1 MVLPR
6 PSQNKCRAKTSAVDL
21 YRNVTYF
28 GTEEYLLQFK
38 RLLLSHL
45 EMHKGGTNI
54 HLADSVEFLE
64 VMHKD
69 RRYKLPRTNKTDI
82 RCQLLLGS
90 KTEINKCV
98 CILYDVCTPNLQG
111 SLSTFS
117 DFTCQKNH
125 LCFCGLPGVW
135 FAKSRM
141 RKAGISKGY
150 DRLVEI
156 SSSFWP

>member
-1 MVLPR
+1 MHRRGMRYRVGNSVDELVRSDNHDSR
-6 PSQNKCRAKTSAVDL
+6 PPEYCANSFRSIQQTRMNIKWCCLDHMYFICPKTSAVNL

-82 RCQLLLGS
+82 RC
-90 KTEINKCV
+90 
-98 CILYDVCTPNLQG
+98 
-111 SLSTFS
+111 
-117 DFTCQKNH
+117 
-125 LCFCGLPGVW
+125 
-135 FAKSRM
+135 
-141 RKAGISKGY
+141 
-150 DRLVEI
+150 
-156 SSSFWP
+156 

>member
-1 MVLPR
+1 MAACIVGACVTVLVIRWTNLSGPIIMIQDPPEYCANSFRSIQQTRMNIKWCCLDHMYFIR
-6 PSQNKCRAKTSAVDL
+6 PKTSVVNL
-21 YRNVTYF
+21 YRNVTYFETEVTYF

-82 RCQLLLGS
+82 RC
-90 KTEINKCV
+90 
-98 CILYDVCTPNLQG
+98 
-111 SLSTFS
+111 
-117 DFTCQKNH
+117 
-125 LCFCGLPGVW
+125 
-135 FAKSRM
+135 
-141 RKAGISKGY
+141 
-150 DRLVEI
+150 
-156 SSSFWP
+156 